1 MPLFLVPSDDSPGD
15 SKVMHGALVV
25 GQIYR
30 RRAAMRAETQWL
42 WAINGVPG
50 GPVGLTLTG
59 LAATPEEGLGALTE
73 QWAKWL
79 EWTNLAERS

>member
-1 MPLFLVPSDDSPGD
+1 MPLLLVPSDDSPGD
-15 SKVMHGALVV
+15 RKVMHGALVV

-30 RRAAMRAETQWL
+30 RSAAMRAETQWL